1 MNCKN
6 YFTAVLKKNNCNQAT
21 CVANCLP
28 LPTLYSVRTKIKE
41 KLAFWLGEREEL

>member
-6 YFTAVLKKNNCNQAT
+6 YFTALLKKTCNEVT

-41 KLAFWLGEREEL
+41 KLAFCLGKRKDL